1 MIASE
6 VAEPHSRTHGSK
18 FSQLLRQERPT
29 GATLSAAH
37 PQKIPRQTMLH
48 PMQSRMQVHTLI
60 IIVITIHHRRAETH
74 HPVGGILRLLF
85 AENLVQLASVVGGRR
100 RRRRVHHAHRVAEEI
115 RVALGRPHLSCFLQK
130 RSCRH
135 RRRRRVVLIV

>member
-1 MIASE
+1 MITSE

-37 PQKIPRQTMLH
+37 PQKIPRQTMLQ
-48 PMQSRMQVHTLI
+48 PMQSRMQVHTLII

-74 HPVGGILRLLF
+74 HPVGGFSGGILRLLF
-85 AENLVQLASVVGGRR
+85 AENLVQLTSVVGGRR
-100 RRRRVHHAHRVAEEI
+100 RRRIHHAHRVAEEI
-115 RVALGRPHLSCFLQK
+115 RVALG
-130 RSCRH
+130 
-135 RRRRRVVLIV
+135 